1 MASSKT
7 KRSTADS
14 STLAPHDPAHVASA
28 LHFRAFTLFAE
39 SPDTVRAA
47 RDMARS
53 TVQDWGLE
61 ALLDDVRLVVS
72 ELVGNVVH
80 HAIPDQR
87 LARPGAPRRIDVTLR
102 MWPKWLFVGVADEDS
117 SGPTFPIGEG
127 FSPYLTDG
135 LPEAVLPDSGRG
147 LLIINRLADAVWWV
161 PGEDG
166 GKTIYCRFD
175 LGTPG

>member
-1 MASSKT
+1 MASSKI
-7 KRSTADS
+7 KWSTADPS
-14 STLAPHDPAHVASA
+14 VLAPRDPTRTVR
-28 LHFRAFTLFAE
+28 FRAFTLFAE

-53 TVQDWGLE
+53 ALQDWGVE

-80 HAIPDQR
+80 HAVPDQR
-87 LARPGAPRRIDVTLR
+87 LAGPGAPRRIDVTLR

-117 SGPTFPIGEG
+117 SGPTFPMGEG
-127 FSPYLTDG
+127 FPPCLADG

-147 LLIINRLADAVWWV
+147 ILIINRLADAVWWV

-166 GKTIYCRFD
+166 GKTVYCRFD
-175 LGTPG
+175 LSTQR